1 MNIRRLLVIA
11 LWIFPLYMWSQTPSQ
26 STRPLKVGMS
36 MSGSMYIGDLTDD
49 ETMFHRIYPGANISL
64 QSEGYRNLRGQLNAG
79 FGRFSEQY
87 DAAPPELPKGIYPV
101 NFVETSFFYGDLRL
115 KYRLLKRRNI
125 QPFVSAGA
133 GFLIFS
139 PQDENGKF
147 LSDAI
152 LTRPEGEFYNTAVP
166 QLPMSAGVQARIT
179 PLIWLGAEYT
189 YRYVPTDYLDNIGQL
204 GRRPGNDQL
213 HQVMVSLYF
222 NLGKPGKDFFEPIED
237 EELPEVADA
246 QEDKVLPPPPPEKIN
261 RNAITLLPLTFN
273 KSQKTGLRRLANP
286 PKNIP
291 LLPEMDARSIDSL
304 LNADIWETLAWEAWL
319 EGKVFYYRPKAGD
332 SYESLE
338 ERFKVKPEIIMEIN
352 QMEGKELSTQKELM
366 VPDLRAWLKDD
377 MKDDGII
384 ELENSA
390 QVQIEEDAIKARRF
404 TYYHVKTGDS
414 LESVAARFQVR
425 PSTIKKLNSLIDNHI
440 YVDSYLRL
448 PDLN

>member
-1 MNIRRLLVIA
+1 MNVRHLLVFL
-11 LWIFPLYMWSQTPSQ
+11 LWILPLYIWSQTPAEN
-26 STRPLKVGMS
+26 TRPLKVGLS

-87 DAAPPELPKGIYPV
+87 DTEPPELPKGIFPV

-115 KYRLLKRRNI
+115 KYRFFKRRSI
-125 QPFVSAGA
+125 QPFVSGGA

-166 QLPMSAGVQARIT
+166 QIPLAAGVQARIT
-179 PLIWLGAEYT
+179 PLLWLGAEYT
-189 YRYVPTDYLDNIGQL
+189 YRYVPTDYLDNIGEL

-222 NLGKPGKDFFEPIED
+222 NLAEPQRDFRQPLD
-237 EELPEVADA
+237 EELPQLAEEETGVL
-246 QEDKVLPPPPPEKIN
+246 LPPPPPEKVN
-261 RNAITLLPLTFN
+261 RNAITLIPLTYN
-273 KSQKTGLRRLANP
+273 KAAKPNLRQLARP
-286 PKNIP
+286 PRQIALRP
-291 LLPEMDARSIDSL
+291 AFDTREMDSL

-319 EGKVFYYRPKAGD
+319 EGKVFYYRPKEGD

-338 ERFKVKPEIIMEIN
+338 KRFKVKPEIVIEIN
-352 QMEGKELSTQKELM
+352 QMEGKELSAQKEIM
-366 VPDLRAWLKDD
+366 MPDLRAWLKDD
-377 MKDDGII
+377 LQDDGII
-384 ELENSA
+384 ELENAA
-390 QVQIEEDAIKARRF
+390 QVLKEEEAIKARRF

-414 LESVAARFQVR
+414 LESVAARFQIR

>member
-1 MNIRRLLVIA
+1 MNIRHLLVFAILA
-11 LWIFPLYMWSQTPSQ
+11 FPFYMSGQSPSNN
-26 STRPLKVGMS
+26 TRPLKVGMS

-87 DAAPPELPKGIYPV
+87 DNTPPELPKGIFPV

-115 KYRLLKRRNI
+115 KYRLFKRRSI
-125 QPFVSAGA
+125 QPFMSAGA
-133 GFLIFS
+133 GFLIFT

-166 QLPMSAGVQARIT
+166 QLPVSFGVQARIT
-179 PLIWLGAEYT
+179 PLMWLGAEYT

-222 NLGKPGKDFFEPIED
+222 NLAEPGRDFFLPEED
-237 EELPEVADA
+237 DELPEIADA
-246 QEDKVLPPPPPEKIN
+246 QEDKILPPPPPEKIN
-261 RNAITLLPLTFN
+261 RNAITLIPLITH
-273 KSQKTGLRRLANP
+273 KSVQPDLRRLAGAP
-286 PKNIP
+286 SKIP
-291 LLPEMDARSIDSL
+291 LRPSLDSKAIDSL
-304 LNADIWETLAWEAWL
+304 LNANIWETLAWEAWL
-319 EGKVFYYRPKAGD
+319 EGKVFYYRPKEGD

-338 ERFKVKPEIIMEIN
+338 ERFEVKPEIIMEIN
-352 QMEGKELSTQKELM
+352 QTEGEALSTQKELM
-366 VPDLRAWLKDD
+366 IPDLRAWLKDD
-377 MKDDGII
+377 MAGDGII
-384 ELENSA
+384 ELKNSE
-390 QVQIEEDAIKARRF
+390 QVQQEEEAIRARRY